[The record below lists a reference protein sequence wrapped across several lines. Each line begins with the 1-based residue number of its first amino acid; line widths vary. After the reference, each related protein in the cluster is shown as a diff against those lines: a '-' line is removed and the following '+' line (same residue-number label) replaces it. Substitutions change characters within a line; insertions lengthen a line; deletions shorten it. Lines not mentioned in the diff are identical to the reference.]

1 MRAETRDGKGETARS
16 GLKRRENGEQKK
28 YETDR
33 QVNEIA
39 RRPRKVERER
49 GMEREREREAE
60 EGGGREKIFP
70 PRGPTRRF
78 SLPLVPLAIAVP
90 PPAQLCH

>member
-49 GMEREREREAE
+49 GMERERERQKREGE
-60 EGGGREKIFP
+60 ERRYFLPGDLLVDFP
-70 PRGPTRRF
+70 FLSFP
-78 SLPLVPLAIAVP
+78 
-90 PPAQLCH
+90 